1 MISDGSNGTINL
13 TEQVEGSDSSKA
25 VEVKDKASNESA
37 PTFGGSSSPN
47 SPKKSQ
53 AYYNS

>member
-13 TEQVEGSDSSKA
+13 TEQVEGSDSSRA
-25 VEVKDKASNESA
+25 VEVKDKGSNESA
-37 PTFGGSSSPN
+37 PTFGGSLSPN

-53 AYYNS
+53 AYYNP